1 MPRRRAAEDW
11 VSTPWG
17 ARQSASSKSITSVP
31 KPSMATRTRR
41 PPFSAA
47 SPHVR
52 SPMAEEMTRPP
63 WWSTWLPATSRR
75 PGAEANAKEPRSA
88 TGANRTAASALPSA
102 PSSGFPPASPPAPS
116 PADPVTGN
124 TSANRSRR
132 CANMRSAS
140 ASHLSATALIA
151 VLLQLVHP
159 PVVGKDAV
167 ALLLHVRQ
175 LRVHIGGKPHP
186 LQSRRSVQRP
196 MPLRAAGVSVA
207 P

>member
-1 MPRRRAAEDW
+1 M
-11 VSTPWG
+11 G

-52 SPMAEEMTRPP
+52 SADGRGDDAAALVVHVVARHFQTP
-63 WWSTWLPATSRR
+63 RR
-75 PGAEANAKEPRSA
+75 RGERERARSA
-88 TGANRTAASALPSA
+88 TARTGRPRQRFHRRLRRDFRRRLLRRRRPPTPSRGTPRRTA
-102 PSSGFPPASPPAPS
+102 
-116 PADPVTGN
+116 PADAPTCG
-124 TSANRSRR
+124 R
-132 CANMRSAS
+132 AS

-186 LQSRRSVQRP
+186 SKAAAASSVRCTSV
-196 MPLRAAGVSVA
+196 RHSAGVSVA